1 MVYPLLS
8 YAQIRVSVP
17 LSLGYR
23 FSICRSW
30 ELGRS
35 FGSGSFWSPH
45 TQPCSFICC
54 WGFVPWFSL
63 SCVGRTWTNLSP
75 GLHIDLLL
83 VACCGAQSMLEV
95 GRSLVY
101 WSLWY
106 MLPPPLIWF
115 SFVESWSRVWVS
127 PPLVLVIVFWFG
139 IPVSLGVCSWLTWS
153 LPGVSLSIGLK
164 NFIGLLIVDW
174 AFANL
179 YSI

>member
-23 FSICRSW
+23 FTICRSW

-63 SCVGRTWTNLSP
+63 SWVGRTWTNLSP

-83 VACCGAQSMLEV
+83 VACCGAQSMPEL
-95 GRSLVY
+95 GHSLVL

-106 MLPPPLIWF
+106 MLPSPMIWF
-115 SFVESWSRVWVS
+115 SFVEYWVRVCIS
-127 PPLVLVIVFWFG
+127 PPSCVGYRFLVWDA
-139 IPVSLGVCSWLTWS
+139 SLARCMQLIDLISSRSLSLSRLEVHLWITNSWL
-153 LPGVSLSIGLK
+153 G
-164 NFIGLLIVDW
+164 FC
-174 AFANL
+174 
-179 YSI
+179 